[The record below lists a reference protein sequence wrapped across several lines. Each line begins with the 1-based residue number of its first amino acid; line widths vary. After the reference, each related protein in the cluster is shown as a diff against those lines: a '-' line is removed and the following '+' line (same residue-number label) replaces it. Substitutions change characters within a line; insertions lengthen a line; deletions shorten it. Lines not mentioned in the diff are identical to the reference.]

1 MVKRKKGK
9 LTVQNKRLLKK
20 LKNLSLKDPLTGLYN
35 YQYLIERLGTEL
47 KHAQKYI
54 FPVSLIM
61 IDIDYFRSINDT
73 YGYRAGNMLLKEFT
87 HYLNKF
93 ARKTDIIARCSGATF
108 VLLSPNTNK
117 GGALALGHRINEKVQ
132 KHTFILRKNRVR
144 LKISIGV
151 VNFPE
156 DDIDSV
162 VGLIDAADKALRN
175 AKEKTA
181 NKVSGYRHRPRS
193 KKSKVRVAKKEVI
206 EDLKTKLKRA
216 GKQLDQALL
225 ESVYAFAKAI
235 EARDHYTG
243 EHAEK
248 MINIVRDVAKEL
260 PLSKKEVSDLEH
272 AAVLHDLG
280 KIGINDKILHKKGS
294 LTKRERNEV
303 KKHPLLGAEIIRSIH
318 FLRDVVPMVLYHHE
332 RFDGKGYA
340 SGLKGNEIP
349 LGARI
354 LAIADV
360 YQALIS
366 DRPYRKAL
374 SKKKALKIIK
384 EASGKDFDPDVVH
397 ALIKSILKKQKRKSK
412 KA

>member
-1 MVKRKKGK
+1 VVKRKKSD
-9 LTVQNKRLLKK
+9 LTLQNKRLLKK
-20 LKNLSLKDPLTGLYN
+20 LKRLSLKDPLTGLYN

-73 YGYRAGNMLLKEFT
+73 YGYRAGNRLLKEFT

-93 ARKTDIIARCSGATF
+93 ARRTDIIARCSGATF

-132 KHTFILRKNRVR
+132 KHIFRLRKNRVK
-144 LKISIGV
+144 LKISIGI

-156 DDIDSV
+156 DDINSV
-162 VGLIDAADKALRN
+162 AGLVDAADKALRD

-181 NKVSGYRHRPRS
+181 NKISGYKTRH
-193 KKSKVRVAKKEVI
+193 KKAKGRVAKKEVI
-206 EDLKTKLKRA
+206 EDLKAKLRKA
-216 GKQLDQALL
+216 GRQLDQALL

-248 MINIVRDVAKEL
+248 MINIVKDVAKEL
-260 PLSKKEVSDLEH
+260 PLSKKETSDLEH

-280 KIGINDKILHKKGS
+280 KIGINDKILHKKGR
-294 LTKRERNEV
+294 LTKKERNEV

-374 SKKKALKIIK
+374 SKRKALKIIK
-384 EASGKDFDPDVVH
+384 EGSGKDFDPDVVH
-397 ALIKSILKKQKRKSK
+397 ALIKSILKRQKSKSK